1 MRTYIMTD
9 ARPLAYES
17 FGGVT
22 VIVPRIDDTYIVE
35 LLGEKRAYELAEALW
50 NRKTIIIDGPNGPT
64 GKTTLCN
71 ELRKAGYSAVEK
83 HNTYEIFLN
92 DPLPRYKNHPAFR
105 HEDRA
110 VRVTLDTYKN
120 RIKYLELELAREL
133 YSKGVS
139 VRDISQKLSMAESDV
154 RRFCEEDKK

>member
-9 ARPLAYES
+9 ARPLRDECL
-17 FGGVT
+17 GGVT

-35 LLGEKRAYELAEALW
+35 LLGKKRAYELAEALQ

-92 DPLPRYKNHPAFR
+92 DPLPR
-105 HEDRA
+105 HEDQA
-110 VRVTLDTYKN
+110 VRVTLDAYKN

-133 YSKGVS
+133 YSKGMS
-139 VRDISQKLSMAESDV
+139 VHDISQKLSMAESDV